1 MEEVGYIEPA
11 HPAFGLRPTRSVR
24 PVRSAPDWDDDGLVD
39 LRDPSDPITPMLQRA
54 MGEQLAEQR
63 MIREALTEFDR
74 RLELLERSVADRV
87 VDLEHEVGQR
97 VEFFE
102 RSITERMAA
111 FEAVLKRLVERVG
124 GAEERLMAGM
134 DHSDKVL
141 RAHLEALRP
150 GFEGTID
157 RVVEWVEQ
165 IDDANLARQGMV
177 RDSVEGALARVE
189 AMTDRA
195 QHAIETQIAALA
207 ALMEGV
213 EPAGRAKVAR
223 QPANRF
229 PGFERVQ
236 DETPVVATI
245 VDTPEPVRKR
255 PRPLRA
261 KRLLEP

>member
-11 HPAFGLRPTRSVR
+11 HPAFGLRPVSSAR
-24 PVRSAPDWDDDGLVD
+24 PAPDWDDDRSVD
-39 LRDPSDPITPMLQRA
+39 LRDSADPITPMLERA

-63 MIREALTEFDR
+63 MIREALIEFDR
-74 RLELLERSVADRV
+74 RLEILERSVADRV

-97 VEFFE
+97 VEYFE

-150 GFEGTID
+150 SFEATID
-157 RVVEWVEQ
+157 RVVEWIEQ
-165 IDDANLARQGMV
+165 LDEANLARQGTL
-177 RDSVEGALARVE
+177 RESVEGSVARVE
-189 AMTDRA
+189 EMINRA
-195 QHAIETQIAALA
+195 QHTIETQMAALA
-207 ALMEGV
+207 ALV
-213 EPAGRAKVAR
+213 ESAASAPGAPEPGAPEPVE
-223 QPANRF
+223 RF
-229 PGFERVQ
+229 PGFE
-236 DETPVVATI
+236 PVRGGAPVAARI

-261 KRLLEP
+261 KRVLES